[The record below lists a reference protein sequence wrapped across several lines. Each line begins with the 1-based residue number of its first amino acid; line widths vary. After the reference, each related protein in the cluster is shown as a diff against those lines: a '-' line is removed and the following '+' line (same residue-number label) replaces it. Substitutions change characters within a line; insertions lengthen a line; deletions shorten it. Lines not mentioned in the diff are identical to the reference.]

1 MPADWTSTA
10 ADAIE
15 QFVATIRDRTVKP
28 AQKATRAIVFGLLA
42 MAFVTVAFILL
53 LIGGF
58 RALVVLCGDVWLAY
72 LVLGTVL
79 VLLGSLCWSQR
90 TARGDRSTS
99 RAAK

>member
-1 MPADWTSTA
+1 VPADWTTTA

-15 QFVATIRDRTVKP
+15 QFVATLRDRTVVP
-28 AQKATRAIVFGLLA
+28 AQRATRAIVFGLLT
-42 MAFVTVAFILL
+42 MAFATVAFILL

-79 VLLGSLCWSQR
+79 VLLGAFCWSK
-90 TARGDRSTS
+90 RSAPDDAPTTPVT
-99 RAAK
+99 R